1 MKLNDKAELYIWDG
15 ASENEACSR
24 TTCLGIS
31 AHQDDI
37 ELMCWAG
44 ILDCFGKKDKWFSAV
59 VTADGAGSPR
69 TGLYADYTNEEMM
82 DVRRLEQKKAAFVG
96 EYSALAMLNYTSSAI
111 KDGANREVVED
122 YKEILMAMKPE
133 VVFTHNLADKH
144 DTHIGVVT
152 KVIKAIRELDPADRP
167 KKVYGG
173 EVWRSLDW
181 VNDEEKTVFD
191 VTEHQNMAAALVSL
205 FDSQV
210 AGGKRY
216 DLATQGRRLANATYY
231 ASHGTDTAEHLMYA
245 LDLTPLIEDVD
256 LDIAEYV
263 NRYIDSFKKDV
274 NDRIAKVTK

>member
-1 MKLNDKAELYIWDG
+1 MKLNNKAEVYVWDG
-15 ASENEACSR
+15 TPEKDAFAR

-37 ELMCWAG
+37 ELMSWAG
-44 ILDCFGKKDKWFSAV
+44 ILECFGKQDKWFSAV
-59 VTADGAGSPR
+59 VTTDGAGSPR

-96 EYSALAMLNYTSSAI
+96 EYGTLTLLNYPSSAV
-111 KDGANREVVED
+111 KDGANRDVIED
-122 YKEILMAMKPE
+122 YKQIFLAAKPE
-133 VVFTHNLADKH
+133 TVFTHNLADKH

-167 KKVYGG
+167 KHVYGG

-181 VNDEEKTVFD
+181 VNDDEKTVFD
-191 VTEHQNMAAALVSL
+191 VTEHQNMGASLVSL

-216 DLATQGRRLANATYY
+216 DLATQGRRVANATYY
-231 ASHGTDTAEHLMYA
+231 ASHGTDTAESLMYA
-245 LDLTPLIEDVD
+245 MDLTPLINDTSIGITD
-256 LDIAEYV
+256 YI
-263 NRYIDSFKKDV
+263 NQYIDSFKKDV
-274 NDRIAKVTK
+274 NDRINKVL